1 MTQSILRVLI
11 QEKLAHGRFPR
22 THIPRTW
29 GGPRNGKGLLRGLTL
44 AAFAALGTMTCVA
57 SAGAA
62 TAITECMTLSTF
74 GGAYVLANDL
84 ASCGGTCLEVANDR
98 ITIDLAGHTIAGPL
112 DERNQ
117 GLCSDAG
124 VGAGITTDSGTAR
137 QVTTIKN
144 GTITG
149 FFGDGINL
157 DLSTRNLI
165 LNLTSSFNSGGGI
178 FVGARSLVKGCVIAD
193 NGGNGITIGDFGQ
206 IQDCEITGN
215 AGGFGIFGGHHM
227 LVKDNI
233 VSGNQLGINVGDFGT
248 VTYNE
253 SSKNT
258 FRGLFSGNRSL
269 VTGNTTNENGIGY
282 DEAGIATGGLS
293 SVTYNFS
300 NQNGGGG
307 IDVALGGPFEGTRS
321 LVTGNITNRNG
332 GIGVA
337 ASCPSTVTNNRS
349 LDNGLMNYDI
359 GKGCH
364 STNNK

>member
-74 GGAYVLANDL
+74 SGAYVLANDL

>member
-98 ITIDLAGHTIAGPL
+98 ITIDLAGYTIAGPL
-112 DERNQ
+112 DEDNRP
-117 GLCSDAG
+117 LCG
-124 VGAGITTDSGTAR
+124 GAGITDNGTER
-137 QVTTIKN
+137 QVTTVKS

-149 FFGDGINL
+149 FGVGIDL
-157 DLSTRNLI
+157 DASTRNLI

-215 AGGFGIFGGHHM
+215 AGGFGILGGHHM